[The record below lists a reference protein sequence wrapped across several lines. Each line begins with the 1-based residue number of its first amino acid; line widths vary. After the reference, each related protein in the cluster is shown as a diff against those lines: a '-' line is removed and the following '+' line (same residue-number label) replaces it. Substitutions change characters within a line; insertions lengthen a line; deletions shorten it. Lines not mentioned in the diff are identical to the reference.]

1 MSLFRTAFSSAS
13 LAVQFFAI
21 ARDGTTSKF
30 TRRLPE
36 NQPIFQKGGS
46 KSLRIY
52 ECLREPGTLAE
63 PHSTPIRPRR
73 TRAMPTSQARIEAN
87 QRNAKRSS
95 GPRISEGKTKS
106 RMNSTKHSYTGD
118 AIVIPNEDAQA
129 LEEKLASFEDA
140 LKPQDAVQLELV
152 KRFGLMTV
160 RLDRMVKQEAKA
172 TAMRM
177 RNAASL
183 HEDARMA
190 EADHLI
196 SWIAHEPVTN
206 NRRLKR
212 TPEGLKRL
220 IVALEGLRSDLTR
233 QPSCRWDYAHCDQLH
248 HYLGM
253 RREEMPITRARV
265 LTEAIHGKFEHIDPS
280 EIPESETMAKRR
292 WAIRE
297 LVELIDGEIA
307 RLKTLLET
315 FDMSIVA
322 IDRAEAAD
330 RAMFDD
336 SKEGIL
342 ARKYEAACE
351 RSMYKALKELKA
363 MQAESTEVESDQPPA
378 PEPAEELGSF
388 FPELSAAEDAKA
400 IVDPETPTKRPNLEK
415 RARPGRK
422 RSKTT

>member
-1 MSLFRTAFSSAS
+1 MTCSAAQLADNLTNGSLPRGPVSDQEK
-13 LAVQFFAI
+13 LI
-21 ARDGTTSKF
+21 
-30 TRRLPE
+30 L
-36 NQPIFQKGGS
+36 
-46 KSLRIY
+46 
-52 ECLREPGTLAE
+52 
-63 PHSTPIRPRR
+63 PIR
-73 TRAMPTSQARIEAN
+73 IIN
-87 QRNAKRSS
+87 RS
-95 GPRISEGKTKS
+95 
-106 RMNSTKHSYTGD
+106 YAGD
-118 AIVIPNEDAQA
+118 SIRIPNEEAKALDA
-129 LEEKLASFEDA
+129 KLAAFEED
-140 LKPQDAVQLELV
+140 LKPRNSVQLELV